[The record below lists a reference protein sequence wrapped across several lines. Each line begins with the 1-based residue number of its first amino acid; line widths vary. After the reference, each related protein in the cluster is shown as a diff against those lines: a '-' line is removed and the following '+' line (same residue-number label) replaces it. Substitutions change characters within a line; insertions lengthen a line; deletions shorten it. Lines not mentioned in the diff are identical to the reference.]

1 MKSNK
6 GDKQMEDKLMFIL
19 FALIALGLQIT
30 IFCCKM
36 VTIYC
41 CAYLI
46 STFFGFTLLSWMQVF
61 ILTIILEFIRIVY
74 LRTLS

>member
-1 MKSNK
+1 
-6 GDKQMEDKLMFIL
+6 MEDKLMFIL

-36 VTIYC
+36 IVVYC

-46 STFFGFTLLSWMQVF
+46 STFFGFTFLSWMQVF
-61 ILTIILEFIRIVY
+61 ILTIILEVARILY
-74 LRTLS
+74 LKILS